1 MTEKTLSAIELGVS
15 ATLSIGVDYV
25 VNKVVSKAVDPQTI
39 PEKIMTGIGVAGVSA
54 ACDYAIAKMVH
65 GLLYPSETDELK
77 ALVEVT
83 RQTIDDCG
91 EISKVMVEHEV
102 KIEDAV
108 GDIYKSIM
116 EGK

>member
-1 MTEKTLSAIELGVS
+1 M
-15 ATLSIGVDYV
+15 SIFDKMFE
-25 VNKVVSKAVDPQTI
+25 NKIQDMSG
-39 PEKIMTGIGVAGVSA
+39 MS
-54 ACDYAIAKMVH
+54 
-65 GLLYPSETDELK
+65 DELK

-108 GDIYKSIM
+108 GDIYKTIM